1 MQSRRSLLVLSSTL
15 VAAALA
21 VHAAPAPAQALMPE
35 AQEYR
40 ILSPPQ
46 PTSSPGKIEV
56 VEFFSY
62 GCPHCNEFYPLLNA
76 WAAKLPK
83 DVVFKRVAVG
93 FGRQGWINLQRAY
106 YALEATGD
114 LAKLDGALF
123 HAIHVEKLP
132 LFEEPAL
139 ADWVGKHGG
148 DAERFAAAYTSFGV
162 NNLTVQ
168 ADRMVENFQVTG
180 IPALAING
188 QYVAQGATF
197 EEILQ
202 HADHAI
208 AQVRAATTT
217 APAPAAKNH

>member
-1 MQSRRSLLVLSSTL
+1 MQFRRPLLALSSTL
-15 VAAALA
+15 LAAALA
-21 VHAAPAPAQALMPE
+21 VRAAPAPAQALMPE

-40 ILSPPQ
+40 TLSPPQ

-62 GCPHCNEFYPLLNA
+62 GCPHCNEFYPLVNS
-76 WAAKLPK
+76 WARKLPK
-83 DVVFKRVAVG
+83 DVVFKRVPVG
-93 FGRQGWINLQRAY
+93 FNRPNWVNLARAY
-106 YALEATGD
+106 YALEASGD

-123 HAIHVEKLP
+123 HAIHEEKLP
-132 LFEEPAL
+132 LFDEPTL

-148 DAERFAAAYTSFGV
+148 DAERFAAAYASFGV

-168 ADRMVENFQVTG
+168 ADRMAENYRVEG

-197 EEILQ
+197 AEILE

-208 AQVRAATTT
+208 ARVRAAGA
-217 APAPAAKNH
+217 APAPAAKDP